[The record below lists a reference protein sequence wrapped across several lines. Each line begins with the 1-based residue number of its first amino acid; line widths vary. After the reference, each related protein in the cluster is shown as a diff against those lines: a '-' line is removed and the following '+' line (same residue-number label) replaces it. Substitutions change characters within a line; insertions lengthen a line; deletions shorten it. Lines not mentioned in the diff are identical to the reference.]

1 MRSRLSPDELGIF
14 YRQLAVMLRSGVAL
28 PEAVTA
34 LSAEK
39 ELPRIKKRVG
49 RIKKDMAAGCSFTEC
64 LTGQRDL
71 FNPALA
77 KILALDH
84 NAQTADILIRFA
96 EIEERSSEI
105 GNTPKTL
112 LKSLLFYPSI
122 VLCIVITITF
132 LMLIFVIPV
141 FEEMFASMGGGL
153 PAPTQLVFDISM
165 MITGNSLNPIL
176 LLIIIIALLI
186 SAKFFFYWAA
196 GKIPTFRALLEKI
209 AVAEFAEYFSLMI
222 AAGLPFKE
230 SLAGS
235 ADSVKNP
242 CFAAR
247 LKKKYRQ
254 GSGYP

>member
-1 MRSRLSPDELGIF
+1 
-14 YRQLAVMLRSGVAL
+14 
-28 PEAVTA
+28 
-34 LSAEK
+34 
-39 ELPRIKKRVG
+39 
-49 RIKKDMAAGCSFTEC
+49 
-64 LTGQRDL
+64 
-71 FNPALA
+71 
-77 KILALDH
+77 
-84 NAQTADILIRFA
+84 
-96 EIEERSSEI
+96 
-105 GNTPKTL
+105 
-112 LKSLLFYPSI
+112 
-122 VLCIVITITF
+122 
-132 LMLIFVIPV
+132 
-141 FEEMFASMGGGL
+141 SMGGGGL

>member
-105 GNTPKTL
+105 GNTPKN
-112 LKSLLFYPSI
+112 PSEIII
-122 VLCIVITITF
+122 VLSFNRVVYCYYNNF
-132 LMLIFVIPV
+132 PYAHLCY
-141 FEEMFASMGGGL
+141 S
-153 PAPTQLVFDISM
+153 
-165 MITGNSLNPIL
+165 
-176 LLIIIIALLI
+176 
-186 SAKFFFYWAA
+186 
-196 GKIPTFRALLEKI
+196 
-209 AVAEFAEYFSLMI
+209 
-222 AAGLPFKE
+222 
-230 SLAGS
+230 
-235 ADSVKNP
+235 
-242 CFAAR
+242 CF
-247 LKKKYRQ
+247 
-254 GSGYP
+254 